1 MPSVYEIVTEQI
13 VSQLQAGTAPWR
25 KPWITSAPK
34 NLVSGKE
41 YRGIN
46 TFMLSASGFPR
57 PEWLTLNQ
65 ANKLGASIKAGERSH
80 MVVYWNIG
88 EEKLN
93 TKTGK
98 LSKPFLLKYSRVF
111 NVTQCVHGGVPLVDK
126 LGLDAAKGNAI
137 CSIESCD
144 AIVCGMPRRPVVRA
158 ADRAFYRPSTDEVG
172 IPDKNAFHSAPE
184 FYSTLF
190 HELVHSTAHPSRV
203 GRPEVM
209 EAQNFGSANYSR
221 EELIAECGA
230 AMLCGCAGI
239 SPMVIENSSAYLA
252 SWIKALRGDSKL
264 IVTAASAAQKA
275 ADFIRGIKAGDIG
288 EAASE

>member
-1 MPSVYEIVTEQI
+1 MATVYQIVTDQI
-13 VSQLQAGTAPWR
+13 ISQLEAGVAPWR
-25 KPWITSAPK
+25 KPWVTSAPK
-34 NLVSGKE
+34 NLISGKE
-41 YRGIN
+41 YRGLN

-57 PEWLTLNQ
+57 PEWLTFKQ
-65 ANKLGASIKAGERSH
+65 AEKLGATIKAGERSS
-80 MVVYWNIG
+80 MVVFWKIG
-88 EEKLN
+88 EEKQN
-93 TKTGK
+93 ATTGK
-98 LSKPFLLKYSRVF
+98 KSRSFLLRYSRVF
-111 NVTQCVHGGVPLVDK
+111 NISQCVHGDVSLVEK
-126 LGLDAAKGNAI
+126 LGLDAIKGNVI
-137 CSIESCD
+137 GSIESCD

-172 IPDKNAFHSAPE
+172 IPDKNTFHSSPE

-230 AMLCGCAGI
+230 AMLCGVAGI

-275 ADFIRGIKAGDIG
+275 ADYIRGITAG
-288 EAASE
+288 EAVSE